1 MRKGLASL
9 LVLVSMIPLL
19 QACGKSEDQ
28 IRQEERAKVLAEVA
42 AEGSSIVA
50 SATSQASEAKV
61 PAQVQN
67 ASPTTAAT
75 AGSTSWAGN
84 YNLKGEGAEGD
95 VVITAKSGTPRQYRV
110 SLGMGASNCTGETEG
125 IAVERDGGI
134 LSFTSDTSADYDNQI
149 CKIEFTRSGKS
160 ATIAVSEDY
169 DGCRNWHGAQC
180 TFNGTMKRK

>member
-19 QACGKSEDQ
+19 QACAKSEDQ

-42 AEGSSIVA
+42 AKGSPVVA
-50 SATSQASEAKV
+50 SATGQASEAKV
-61 PAQVQN
+61 PAQVLN
-67 ASPTTAAT
+67 SPPTTAAP
-75 AGSTSWAGN
+75 AGRTSWAGN
-84 YNLKGEGAEGD
+84 YDLKGEGAEGD
-95 VVITAKSGTPRQYRV
+95 VKVTAMGGSSQQYRV
-110 SLGMGASNCTGETEG
+110 SLGMGASSCSGGAEG
-125 IAVERDGGI
+125 TAVERDGGI
-134 LSFTSDTSADYDNQI
+134 LLFTSDTSADYDNQI
-149 CKIEFTRSGKS
+149 CKIEFTRTGKS